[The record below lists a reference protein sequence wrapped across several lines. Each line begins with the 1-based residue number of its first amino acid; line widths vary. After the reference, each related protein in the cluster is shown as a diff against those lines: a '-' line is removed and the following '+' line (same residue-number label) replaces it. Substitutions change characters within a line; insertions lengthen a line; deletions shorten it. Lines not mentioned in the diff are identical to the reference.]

1 LEDEQEQLKKQIE
14 NLRKDVS
21 ESINEIY
28 VQKTELE
35 QRVQKLRQSSD
46 ISPFKSQDFDD
57 TTIRELV
64 Q

>member
-1 LEDEQEQLKKQIE
+1 MEDEQEQLKKQIE
-14 NLRKDVS
+14 NLRKDVP

-35 QRVQKLRQSSD
+35 ERVQKLRQSSD
-46 ISPFKSQDFDD
+46 ISPFKSQNFDD